1 MNIVC
6 GIIAII
12 CAANGAIVAAIV
24 LLAIAVI
31 FT

>member
-1 MNIVC
+1 MNIVF

-12 CAANGAIVAAIV
+12 CALNGAMTGAIV

-31 FT
+31 LT